1 MMRPRTG
8 AQKVP
13 PHAQFA
19 PSSSPVATARALLLT
34 SSHFS
39 VLLAVMG
46 AATAGW
52 SARQP
57 VPKRGSA
64 ASSMAKGQMR
74 ATVEETPR
82 APHAHEP
89 GMEASRVPGAEPV
102 GLFGRRLDR

>member
-39 VLLAVMG
+39 G
-46 AATAGW
+46 ASGGHGRSDGRLVSTPVRPPARERREQHGERPNAGD
-52 SARQP
+52 
-57 VPKRGSA
+57 G
-64 ASSMAKGQMR
+64 
-74 ATVEETPR
+74 
-82 APHAHEP
+82 
-89 GMEASRVPGAEPV
+89 
-102 GLFGRRLDR
+102 